1 MISIKDLKLNKNGI
15 DILNNIT
22 FNIEENSITCI
33 LGNKNSGK
41 SAILKSISGI
51 YQNYYGE
58 ILIDNENIKYIKDI
72 VVDMLHQNR
81 EYDSEITV
89 NDYLKFYGSI
99 YNKSDKNILQ
109 KQIDEYMI
117 KFSLISYKYT
127 NINMLDDYDYKFVE
141 LIRILINDSKIILF
155 DNLFSLNDEEF
166 NEKLIEFIKTL
177 IGKKTLVFTS
187 RSLNYIEEIAT
198 HIGIIDNGNL
208 VIFGDKESIYQSAE
222 INKKVQVDIIE
233 GQDIALSVLKDNKYV
248 NDIIYNDNTISFT
261 LARDSSKSNKRMEL
275 ESEILNS
282 LIENGVKVYSF
293 KRHRAKFEQL
303 FERLLG

>member
-58 ILIDNENIKYIKDI
+58 ILIDNEDIKYIKDI

-99 YNKSDKNILQ
+99 YNKFDKNILQ
-109 KQIDEYMI
+109 KQIDEYLI

-141 LIRILINDSKIILF
+141 LIRILINDSKIVLF

-222 INKKVQVDIIE
+222 INKKVQVDIME
-233 GQDIALSVLKDNKYV
+233 GQDIALSILKDNKYV

>member
-58 ILIDNENIKYIKDI
+58 ILIDNEDIKYIKDI

-109 KQIDEYMI
+109 KQIDEYLI

>member
-22 FNIEENSITCI
+22 FNIEENSIACI

-233 GQDIALSVLKDNKYV
+233 GQDIALSILKDNKYV

>member
-58 ILIDNENIKYIKDI
+58 ILIDNEDIKYIKDI

-99 YNKSDKNILQ
+99 YNKSDKNMLQ
-109 KQIDEYMI
+109 KQIDEYLI

-208 VIFGDKESIYQSAE
+208 VIFGDKESVYQSAE

>member
-1 MISIKDLKLNKNGI
+1 MISIKDLKLNRYGI
-15 DILNNIT
+15 DILNNIS
-22 FNIEENSITCI
+22 FDIAENSVTCI

-41 SAILKSISGI
+41 SAILKSITGV

-58 ILIDNENIKYIKDI
+58 ILINNVDIKYIKEI

-99 YNKSDKNILQ
+99 YNKFDNKEFQN
-109 KQIDEYMI
+109 QIDEYLI

-127 NINMLDDYDYKFVE
+127 NINMLDDYDYKLIE
-141 LIRILINDSKIILF
+141 LIRILICDPKIILF
-155 DNLFSLNDEEF
+155 DNLFVLNDEEF
-166 NEKLIEFIKTL
+166 NEKLIDFIKTL

-208 VIFGDKESIYQSAE
+208 IIFGDKESIYQSAE
-222 INKKVQVDIIE
+222 INKKVQVDIFE
-233 GQDIALSVLKDNKYV
+233 GQDIALSILKNNEHV
-248 NDIIYNDNTISFT
+248 NDIIYNENTISFS
-261 LARDSSKSNKRMEL
+261 LARDNTKSDNRMEL

-282 LIENGVKVYSF
+282 LIDNGVKVYSF
-293 KRHRAKFEQL
+293 KRQRARFEQL
-303 FERLLG
+303 FERILG